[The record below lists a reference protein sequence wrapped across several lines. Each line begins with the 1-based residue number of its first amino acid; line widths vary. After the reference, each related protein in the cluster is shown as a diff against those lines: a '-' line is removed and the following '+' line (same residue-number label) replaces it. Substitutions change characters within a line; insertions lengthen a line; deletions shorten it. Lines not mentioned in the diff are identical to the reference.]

1 MPKDRPEVCVQP
13 ILPPGVSER
22 ISAHYG
28 CNYLSRRM
36 MAPFWR
42 KFNRDGAFHDQI
54 WRKAKEL
61 FDIIFDEAS
70 DSWGNWPSNPQ
81 ECAGI
86 GYILGKLV
94 ENDIDEM
101 LMQAPESEL
110 ARLDTMVKAE
120 GLSLFDY
127 VLKHLQE
134 TKSRG
139 NGDNETGR
147 PVSLLIC
154 PCPRS
159 F

>member
-13 ILPPGVSER
+13 ILPPDVSER
-22 ISAHYG
+22 VYAYYG

-42 KFNRDGAFHDQI
+42 KFNHDGAFHDQI

-61 FDIIFDEAS
+61 YEIIFNEESA
-70 DSWGNWPSNPQ
+70 SWGNWPSNPQ

-94 ENDIDEM
+94 ENDIDEI
-101 LMQAPESEL
+101 LLQAPESEL
-110 ARLDTMVKAE
+110 ARLTALVKTE
-120 GLSLFDY
+120 GISLFDH
-127 VLKHLQE
+127 VLKHLEE
-134 TKSRG
+134 TKSR
-139 NGDNETGR
+139 DILQAETGR
-147 PVSLLIC
+147 PIPLLIC
-154 PCPRS
+154 PCPRT